1 MSIGSQTS
9 TGNVNS
15 SLTQL
20 ALNLRGVTAEILQQW
35 AYLNKLG
42 LAGLQALGFTAAD
55 AQAVLDAV
63 NHMATVAQVYR
74 GTATQGSL
82 FNFEDSL
89 TSLWAGQ

>member
-1 MSIGSQTS
+1 VAV
-9 TGNVNS
+9 GNQPNQGNINQ

-20 ALNLRGVTAEILQQW
+20 AQAWRGLAVDTLQQW

-42 LAGLQALGFTAAD
+42 LTGLEGLGFAAGD

-63 NHMATVAQVYR
+63 NHMATCAQVYK
-74 GTATQGSL
+74 GTATQATL

-89 TSLWAGQ
+89 TSLWAGS